1 MEDVVKIRYIFILHM
16 LENGLA
22 TLDDIPVSRNGLGA
36 WGSLCQKIYSTPNY
50 DQQKVCLKH

>member
-1 MEDVVKIRYIFILHM
+1 M